1 MSVFSSPRARRTVLL
16 ISLVPVVVA
25 LSAWGASKRPP
36 IDAKKGAPAAPVP
49 VLMARVAQKDVDEDL
64 FAIGTVQ
71 PGASVTVKARVDG
84 QLQQV
89 LFREGQEVPAGTVL
103 ARIDP
108 RSLQAQF
115 DQVKAQKAR
124 NEALLENARLDL
136 TRYAD
141 LLKLDSVSPQ
151 TYESQRAQ
159 VAQLEAAVQGD
170 AAQLELARVQL
181 GYTTITAP
189 ISGRTGARLVDA
201 GNLVRA
207 SEATQIVVL
216 NQVDTVALGFTL
228 SEDAY
233 ARVSKAIRDAGDRP
247 LPVEAYGRDGGE
259 LLGSGELVML
269 NNQIDSAS
277 GTLQLKAQCRNLAH
291 KLWPGQF
298 VNVKLKLG
306 ARKGVQVVPAT
317 AVQRGPDG
325 TFVYVVGDDGS
336 VKQRPVSVTALQN
349 GDAIIGKGLKPGE
362 QIVVDGHSKLRPGA
376 RVTDVRRVANDG
388 GERPAKKRVGGA
400 A

>member
-16 ISLVPVVVA
+16 VSLVPVVVA
-25 LSAWGASKRPP
+25 LSAWGASKRPQG
-36 IDAKKGAPAAPVP
+36 DAKKNPSGAPVP
-49 VLMARVAQKDVDEDL
+49 VVLTRVAQRDVDEDL
-64 FAIGTVQ
+64 LAIGTVQ

-84 QLQQV
+84 QLEQV
-89 LFREGQEVPAGTVL
+89 LFREGQEVQAGAVL
-103 ARIDP
+103 ARIDA

-115 DQVKAQKAR
+115 DQVRAQKAR

-136 TRYAD
+136 KRYAD

-159 VAQLEAAVQGD
+159 VAQLEAAVQAD

-207 SEATQIVVL
+207 SEASQIVVL
-216 NQVDTVALGFTL
+216 NQVDTVALGFSL

-233 ARVSKAIRDAGDRP
+233 ARVSKAIHDAGDRP
-247 LPVEAYGRDGGE
+247 LVVEAYGRDGGE
-259 LLGSGELVML
+259 QLGRGELVML
-269 NNQIDSAS
+269 NNQIDSTS
-277 GTLQLKAQCRNLAH
+277 GTLQLKALCRNPAR

-298 VNVKLKLG
+298 VNVRLKLG
-306 ARKGVQVVPAT
+306 ARKGVQVVPAS

-325 TFVYVVGDDGS
+325 TFVYVVGEDKA
-336 VKQRPVSVTALQN
+336 VKPRTVVVTALQS
-349 GDAIIGKGLKPGE
+349 GDAIIGTGLSVGE
-362 QIVVDGHSKLRPGA
+362 QVVVDGHSKLRPGA
-376 RVTDVRRVANDG
+376 RVTEARRVASERNERGSQRAG
-388 GERPAKKRVGGA
+388 GTA
-400 A
+400 